1 MPDQLSQYRG
11 GQAPLPASYRLW
23 PLYGAG
29 LDNLG
34 QNGQPIEVP
43 MPSFGPDE
51 LLIRHDACGLCYSD
65 IKVIAQ
71 GQNHPRIFRD
81 MKTQPIVLGHEV
93 SMTVLGVGANLHDQY
108 QVGDR
113 LTLETDIVTE
123 GKTLAYGYWFQG
135 GLSQYSVI
143 DKHIIAS
150 DLGNNLIH
158 LRPDLGYAECALT
171 EPWACVI
178 AAYRLEYRSAIKPG
192 GTLWIIGAGD
202 SQPYTISAGFDESA
216 HPTRLLLTNVPD
228 AFAGWLKTRARQLG
242 VEVIA
247 VPDVASPPV
256 DLVDDIVLLGA
267 DPELVEKVSPHLA
280 VFGILAVLADK
291 PMPRKVALDVGRIH
305 YHRWL
310 YVGGPDPDIAR
321 AYASAP
327 IQPNLKPGGRAW
339 FVGAGGPMGRMHVQ
353 RAISFT
359 NPPATIVCTDVSDLR
374 LDDLCTSFAA
384 EARARGI
391 EFICLNPTHKEA
403 YTEGMRRFAGEGF
416 DNIVMLVSIPPVIS
430 DSAGYLAENGLM
442 NVFAG
447 VARGTMVSLDYNQFI
462 TRNNR
467 VIGHSASAMA
477 DMQITLSRTMSGEL
491 SPNRSVTAIGSLTAA
506 RDGLKAVSD
515 ASYPGK
521 VVIYP
526 NIKEMPLTP
535 LAEFKEKFPTVYAR
549 LKNGREWTNE
559 AEQEFLK
566 LMLP

>member
-1 MPDQLSQYRG
+1 MSDKLSQYRDG
-11 GQAPLPASYRLW
+11 LTPLPSTYRLW

-29 LDNLG
+29 LDNMG

-43 MPSFGPDE
+43 MPSYGPDE

-93 SMTVLGVGANLHDQY
+93 SMTVMGVGENLRDQY
-108 QVGDR
+108 KVGDK

-178 AAYRLEYRSAIKPG
+178 AAYRLEYRTAIKPG
-192 GTLWIIGAGD
+192 GTLWIIGAGG
-202 SQPYTISAGFDESA
+202 SQPYTISSGFDETA
-216 HPTRLLLTNVPD
+216 HPARLLLTNVPD
-228 AFAGWLKTRARQLG
+228 HFAGWLKTRSRQLG
-242 VEVIA
+242 VDVVD
-247 VPDVASPPV
+247 VPDVTAPPAG
-256 DLVDDIVLLGA
+256 LVDDIVLLGA
-267 DPELVEKVSPHLA
+267 DPDLVEKVSPRLA
-280 VFGILAVLADK
+280 MFGILAVLSDK
-291 PMPRKVALDVGRIH
+291 PMSRKINLDVGRIH

-310 YVGGPDPDIAR
+310 YVGSADPDIAR
-321 AYASAP
+321 AYCSVP

-353 RAISFT
+353 RAINFN

-374 LDDLCTSFAA
+374 LDDLRTSFAA
-384 EARARGI
+384 EARAKGI
-391 EFICLNPTHKEA
+391 EFICLNPTRKEA
-403 YTEGMRRFAGEGF
+403 YAEGMERFAREGF
-416 DNIVMLVSIPPVIS
+416 DNIVMLVSIPAVIS
-430 DSAGYLAENGLM
+430 DSANYLAENGLM

-447 VARGTMVSLDYNQFI
+447 VARGTLVSLDYNPFI
-462 TRNNR
+462 ARNNR

-477 DMQITLSRTMSGEL
+477 DMQITLSKTMLGEL
-491 SPNRSVTAIGSLTAA
+491 SPNRSVTAIASLTAA

-549 LKNGREWTNE
+549 LKDGREWTNE
-559 AEQEFLK
+559 AEEEFLRI
-566 LMLP
+566 MLP

>member
-1 MPDQLSQYRG
+1 
-11 GQAPLPASYRLW
+11 
-23 PLYGAG
+23 
-29 LDNLG
+29 
-34 QNGQPIEVP
+34 
-43 MPSFGPDE
+43 
-51 LLIRHDACGLCYSD
+51 
-65 IKVIAQ
+65 
-71 GQNHPRIFRD
+71 
-81 MKTQPIVLGHEV
+81 
-93 SMTVLGVGANLHDQY
+93 MTVMGVGENLKDQY
-108 QVGDR
+108 KVGDK
-113 LTLETDIVTE
+113 LTLETDIITE

-178 AAYRLEYRSAIKPG
+178 ASYRLEYRTAIKPG
-192 GTLWIIGAGD
+192 GTLWIIGAGG
-202 SQPYTISAGFDESA
+202 SQPYTISSGFDETA
-216 HPTRLLLTNVPD
+216 HPARLFLTNVPD
-228 AFAGWLKTRARQLG
+228 QFAGWLKTRSRQMG
-242 VEVIA
+242 VDVVD
-247 VPDVASPPV
+247 VPDVAAPPA

-267 DPELVEKVSPHLA
+267 DPDLVEKVSPRLA
-280 VFGILAVLADK
+280 VFGILAVLSDK
-291 PMPRKVALDVGRIH
+291 PMSRKVNLDVGRIH

-310 YVGGPDPDIAR
+310 YAGSADPDIAR
-321 AYASAP
+321 AYCSAP
-327 IQPNLKPGGRAW
+327 IQPNLKPDGRVW

-353 RAISFT
+353 RAINFT

-374 LDDLCTSFAA
+374 LDDLCTSFAT
-384 EARARGI
+384 EARAKGI
-391 EFICLNPTHKEA
+391 EFICLNPTRKEA
-403 YTEGMRRFAGEGF
+403 YAEGMARFAREGF

-430 DSAGYLAENGLM
+430 DSANYLAENGLM

-462 TRNNR
+462 ARNNR

-477 DMQITLSRTMSGEL
+477 DMQITLSKTMSGEL

-549 LKNGREWTNE
+549 LKDGRDWTNT
-559 AEQEFLK
+559 AEEEFLRI
-566 LMLP
+566 MLP